1 MRDPDS
7 WLGVEVRHLAALDAI
22 ARERS
27 FSRAA
32 RTLGYTQS
40 AISQQVALLER
51 IVGARL
57 VERSSGP
64 RPVSLTPAG
73 DLMVR
78 HGRRVVDQLAAA
90 RADLAA
96 WSAGSA
102 GELRVGTYHS
112 VGAKILPRVVGRL
125 SAALPDVNV
134 ALVETPDEGQLL
146 RLVERGELDLSFMLY
161 PLADGPF
168 VAVELLRDPFL
179 LLVAEGSPLGAD
191 GRRPTM
197 ADVAALDLIAYDR
210 VRDVT
215 RPETHLRG
223 TPRVVFRSN
232 DDETIHGLV
241 AAGMG
246 AALLPRLSVDPGH
259 PGVRAVELDIG
270 LPPRLIGLAWHRDR
284 DLLPAAREFVATT
297 ERVCAE
303 LAGEQPARCTPLGR
317 RRRRAAAPRRRRSSA
332 AQRAVRV
339 DLVGAHAPQRRRV
352 GVDRDG
358 EGGVVLAHAVHV
370 GGVEVEGVAGAAGQ
384 PARRSA
390 DHQALLDDLA
400 LHDGDGAAGQVVVVE
415 AGVVAAGPGDDPDVE
430 VVVAPELL
438 EVPGSEVS
446 AHTSGRQDVGSAAI
460 RATSSRSSPTSRSR
474 PLGVPPGIAVIAGPS
489 VRGVPVQ

>member
-1 MRDPDS
+1 
-7 WLGVEVRHLAALDAI
+7 
-22 ARERS
+22 
-27 FSRAA
+27 
-32 RTLGYTQS
+32 
-40 AISQQVALLER
+40 
-51 IVGARL
+51 
-57 VERSSGP
+57 
-64 RPVSLTPAG
+64 
-73 DLMVR
+73 MVR

-125 SAALPDVNV
+125 SAALPDVRV

-146 RLVERGELDLSFMLY
+146 RLVERGELDLTFMLY

-179 LLVAEGSPLGAD
+179 LLVAEDSPLGAE

-210 VRDVT
+210 VRDAT

-241 AAGMG
+241 ATGMG

-259 PGVRAVELDIG
+259 PGVRAIEIDIG

-284 DLLPAAREFVATT
+284 DLLPAAREFAATT

-303 LAGEQPARCTPLGR
+303 LAGEHP
-317 RRRRAAAPRRRRSSA
+317 
-332 AQRAVRV
+332 
-339 DLVGAHAPQRRRV
+339 
-352 GVDRDG
+352 
-358 EGGVVLAHAVHV
+358 
-370 GGVEVEGVAGAAGQ
+370 AGA
-384 PARRSA
+384 
-390 DHQALLDDLA
+390 L
-400 LHDGDGAAGQVVVVE
+400 
-415 AGVVAAGPGDDPDVE
+415 
-430 VVVAPELL
+430 
-438 EVPGSEVS
+438 
-446 AHTSGRQDVGSAAI
+446 
-460 RATSSRSSPTSRSR
+460 
-474 PLGVPPGIAVIAGPS
+474 
-489 VRGVPVQ
+489 

>member
-1 MRDPDS
+1 MLMRDPDS

-51 IVGARL
+51 IV
-57 VERSSGP
+57 ERSSGP

-73 DLMVR
+73 NVMLR

-102 GELRVGTYHS
+102 GQLRVGTYHS

-125 SAALPDVNV
+125 AEALPEVGV
-134 ALVETPDEGQLL
+134 ALVESPDEGQLL
-146 RLVERGELDLSFMLY
+146 RLVERGELDLTFMLY

-168 VAVELLRDPFL
+168 VAVELLRDPFM
-179 LLVAEGSPLGAD
+179 LLVAEGSPLGTAAIA
-191 GRRPTM
+191 PTM
-197 ADVAALDLIAYDR
+197 AEVARLPLIAYDR

-241 AAGMG
+241 
-246 AALLPRLSVDPGH
+246 
-259 PGVRAVELDIG
+259 RAVELDVG
-270 LPPRLIGLAWHRDR
+270 LPPRAIGLAWHRDR

-297 ERVCAE
+297 EQVCAE
-303 LAGEQPARCTPLGR
+303 LAGEQSTAG
-317 RRRRAAAPRRRRSSA
+317 
-332 AQRAVRV
+332 
-339 DLVGAHAPQRRRV
+339 H
-352 GVDRDG
+352 
-358 EGGVVLAHAVHV
+358 GG
-370 GGVEVEGVAGAAGQ
+370 
-384 PARRSA
+384 
-390 DHQALLDDLA
+390 
-400 LHDGDGAAGQVVVVE
+400 
-415 AGVVAAGPGDDPDVE
+415 
-430 VVVAPELL
+430 
-438 EVPGSEVS
+438 
-446 AHTSGRQDVGSAAI
+446 
-460 RATSSRSSPTSRSR
+460 
-474 PLGVPPGIAVIAGPS
+474 
-489 VRGVPVQ
+489 

>member
-1 MRDPDS
+1 MSMRDPDS

-40 AISQQVALLER
+40 AVSQQVALLER

-57 VERSSGP
+57 VERSGGP

-73 DLMVR
+73 ELMVR

-96 WSAGSA
+96 WMAGSA

-146 RLVERGELDLSFMLY
+146 RHVERGELDLTFMLY

-179 LLVAEGSPLGAD
+179 LLVAADSPVGAD
-191 GRRPTM
+191 GIRPSTAAI
-197 ADVAALDLIAYDR
+197 ADLPLIAYDR

-215 RPETHLRG
+215 RPENHLRG
-223 TPRVVFRSN
+223 TPRIVFRSN

-241 AAGMG
+241 ATGMG
-246 AALLPRLSVDPGH
+246 AALLPRLSVDHAH
-259 PGVRAVELDIG
+259 PGVRAVEIDVG
-270 LPPRLIGLAWHRDR
+270 LPPRVIGLAWHRDR
-284 DLLPAAREFVATT
+284 ELTPAAQEFVATT
-297 ERVCAE
+297 QRVCAE
-303 LAGEQPARCTPLGR
+303 LSVER
-317 RRRRAAAPRRRRSSA
+317 RDYP
-332 AQRAVRV
+332 
-339 DLVGAHAPQRRRV
+339 
-352 GVDRDG
+352 
-358 EGGVVLAHAVHV
+358 VH
-370 GGVEVEGVAGAAGQ
+370 
-384 PARRSA
+384 
-390 DHQALLDDLA
+390 
-400 LHDGDGAAGQVVVVE
+400 
-415 AGVVAAGPGDDPDVE
+415 
-430 VVVAPELL
+430 
-438 EVPGSEVS
+438 
-446 AHTSGRQDVGSAAI
+446 
-460 RATSSRSSPTSRSR
+460 
-474 PLGVPPGIAVIAGPS
+474 
-489 VRGVPVQ
+489 RG

>member
-7 WLGVEVRHLAALDAI
+7 WFGVEVRHLAALDAI

-40 AISQQVALLER
+40 AVSQQVALLER
-51 IVGARL
+51 LVGARL

-73 DLMVR
+73 VLMVR

-112 VGAKILPRVVGRL
+112 VGAKILPRVVGHL
-125 SAALPDVNV
+125 AAALPDVKI

-168 VAVELLRDPFL
+168 DAVELLRDPFL
-179 LLVAEGSPLGAD
+179 LLVAEDSPLGAD
-191 GRRPTM
+191 GRKPTM
-197 ADVAALDLIAYDR
+197 ADVARLDLIAYDR

-241 AAGMG
+241 ATGMG
-246 AALLPRLSVDPGH
+246 AALLPRLSVDPAH
-259 PGVRAVELDIG
+259 PGVRAVEIDIG

-284 DLLPAAREFVATT
+284 DLLPAAREFAAIAQ
-297 ERVCAE
+297 RVCE
-303 LAGEQPARCTPLGR
+303 GLAGEHP
-317 RRRRAAAPRRRRSSA
+317 
-332 AQRAVRV
+332 
-339 DLVGAHAPQRRRV
+339 VGAH
-352 GVDRDG
+352 
-358 EGGVVLAHAVHV
+358 GG
-370 GGVEVEGVAGAAGQ
+370 
-384 PARRSA
+384 
-390 DHQALLDDLA
+390 
-400 LHDGDGAAGQVVVVE
+400 
-415 AGVVAAGPGDDPDVE
+415 
-430 VVVAPELL
+430 
-438 EVPGSEVS
+438 
-446 AHTSGRQDVGSAAI
+446 
-460 RATSSRSSPTSRSR
+460 
-474 PLGVPPGIAVIAGPS
+474 
-489 VRGVPVQ
+489 

>member
-7 WLGVEVRHLAALDAI
+7 WFGVEVRHLAALDAI

-40 AISQQVALLER
+40 AVSQQVALLER

-73 DLMVR
+73 ELMVR

-112 VGAKILPRVVGRL
+112 VGAKILPPVVGRL
-125 SAALPDVNV
+125 AAALPDVNI

-168 VAVELLRDPFL
+168 HAVELLRDPFL
-179 LLVAEGSPLGAD
+179 LLVAEDSPLGAD
-191 GRRPTM
+191 GRAPTM
-197 ADVAALDLIAYDR
+197 ADVARLDLIAYDR

-223 TPRVVFRSN
+223 EPRVVFRSN

-241 AAGMG
+241 ATGMG

-259 PGVRAVELDIG
+259 PGVRAVEIDIG

-284 DLLPAAREFVATT
+284 DLLPAAREFVATAQ
-297 ERVCAE
+297 RVCAA
-303 LAGEQPARCTPLGR
+303 LAGEHP
-317 RRRRAAAPRRRRSSA
+317 
-332 AQRAVRV
+332 
-339 DLVGAHAPQRRRV
+339 VGPH
-352 GVDRDG
+352 
-358 EGGVVLAHAVHV
+358 GG
-370 GGVEVEGVAGAAGQ
+370 
-384 PARRSA
+384 
-390 DHQALLDDLA
+390 
-400 LHDGDGAAGQVVVVE
+400 
-415 AGVVAAGPGDDPDVE
+415 
-430 VVVAPELL
+430 
-438 EVPGSEVS
+438 
-446 AHTSGRQDVGSAAI
+446 
-460 RATSSRSSPTSRSR
+460 
-474 PLGVPPGIAVIAGPS
+474 
-489 VRGVPVQ
+489 

>member
-1 MRDPDS
+1 MLMRDPDS

-27 FSRAA
+27 FSAAA
-32 RTLGYTQS
+32 RSLGYTQS
-40 AISQQVALLER
+40 AISQQLALLER
-51 IVGARL
+51 IVGVRL
-57 VERSSGP
+57 VERPGGP
-64 RPVSLTPAG
+64 RPVSLTAAG
-73 DLMVR
+73 EILLR

-112 VGAKILPRVVGRL
+112 VGGQILPRVVGHL
-125 SAALPDVNV
+125 AAALPDVRV
-134 ALVETPDEGQLL
+134 TLVESSDEGELL
-146 RLVERGELDLSFMLY
+146 ARVQRGELDLTFMLF

-168 VAVELLRDPFL
+168 EAIELLRDPFL
-179 LLVAEGSPLGAD
+179 LLVEDGSPLGAA
-191 GRRPTM
+191 GARPTL
-197 ADVAALDLIAYDR
+197 AEIEELPLIAYDR

-223 TPRVVFRSN
+223 RPRVVFRSN

-303 LAGEQPARCTPLGR
+303 LAGEQPIA
-317 RRRRAAAPRRRRSSA
+317 S
-332 AQRAVRV
+332 
-339 DLVGAHAPQRRRV
+339 H
-352 GVDRDG
+352 
-358 EGGVVLAHAVHV
+358 
-370 GGVEVEGVAGAAGQ
+370 
-384 PARRSA
+384 
-390 DHQALLDDLA
+390 
-400 LHDGDGAAGQVVVVE
+400 GD
-415 AGVVAAGPGDDPDVE
+415 
-430 VVVAPELL
+430 
-438 EVPGSEVS
+438 
-446 AHTSGRQDVGSAAI
+446 
-460 RATSSRSSPTSRSR
+460 
-474 PLGVPPGIAVIAGPS
+474 
-489 VRGVPVQ
+489 

>member
-1 MRDPDS
+1 MSMRNPDS

-40 AISQQVALLER
+40 AVSQQIALLER
-51 IVGARL
+51 IVGERL
-57 VERSSGP
+57 VERSGGP

-73 DLMVR
+73 DVMLR

-112 VGAKILPRVVGRL
+112 VGARILPRVVGQL
-125 SAALPDVNV
+125 AAALPDVRV

-146 RLVERGELDLSFMLY
+146 ALLERGELDLTFMLY

-179 LLVAEGSPLGAD
+179 LLVADESPLGAD
-191 GRRPTM
+191 GTRPTM
-197 ADVAALDLIAYDR
+197 ADLARAPLIAYDR

-223 TPRVVFRSN
+223 TPQVVFRSN
-232 DDETIHGLV
+232 DDTTIHGLV

-246 AALLPRLSVDPGH
+246 AALLPALSVDRGF
-259 PGVRAVELDIG
+259 PGVRAVEIDVG
-270 LPPRLIGLAWHRDR
+270 LPPRVIGLAWHRDR
-284 DLLPAAREFVATT
+284 DLLPAAREFVAAT

-303 LAGEQPARCTPLGR
+303 L
-317 RRRRAAAPRRRRSSA
+317 
-332 AQRAVRV
+332 V
-339 DLVGAHAPQRRRV
+339 
-352 GVDRDG
+352 
-358 EGGVVLAHAVHV
+358 
-370 GGVEVEGVAGAAGQ
+370 
-384 PARRSA
+384 
-390 DHQALLDDLA
+390 
-400 LHDGDGAAGQVVVVE
+400 
-415 AGVVAAGPGDDPDVE
+415 
-430 VVVAPELL
+430 
-438 EVPGSEVS
+438 
-446 AHTSGRQDVGSAAI
+446 
-460 RATSSRSSPTSRSR
+460 ATSNVGPT
-474 PLGVPPGIAVIAGPS
+474 PS
-489 VRGVPVQ
+489 

>member
-32 RTLGYTQS
+32 RSLGYTQS

-57 VERSSGP
+57 VERSGGP
-64 RPVSLTPAG
+64 RPVALTPAG
-73 DLMVR
+73 ELLLR

-112 VGAKILPRVVGRL
+112 VGAKILPRVVGQL
-125 SAALPDVNV
+125 AADLPDVHI
-134 ALVETPDEGQLL
+134 ALVETSDEGQLL
-146 RLVERGELDLSFMLY
+146 KLVERGELDLSFMLF

-168 VAVELLRDPFL
+168 VAIELLRDPIL
-179 LLVAEGSPLGAD
+179 LLVREDSPLGAE
-191 GRRPTM
+191 GARATLS
-197 ADVAALDLIAYDR
+197 DVAQLDLIAYDR

-246 AALLPRLSVDPGH
+246 AALLPQLSVDRGY
-259 PGVRAVELDIG
+259 PGVRAVEIAAG
-270 LPPRLIGLAWHRDR
+270 PPPRVIGMAWHRDR
-284 DLLPAAREFVATT
+284 DLLPAAHAFVATT
-297 ERVCAE
+297 ERVCAA
-303 LAGEQPARCTPLGR
+303 LADEQPVGHY
-317 RRRRAAAPRRRRSSA
+317 AAVSDARSS
-332 AQRAVRV
+332 
-339 DLVGAHAPQRRRV
+339 
-352 GVDRDG
+352 
-358 EGGVVLAHAVHV
+358 
-370 GGVEVEGVAGAAGQ
+370 
-384 PARRSA
+384 SA
-390 DHQALLDDLA
+390 
-400 LHDGDGAAGQVVVVE
+400 
-415 AGVVAAGPGDDPDVE
+415 
-430 VVVAPELL
+430 
-438 EVPGSEVS
+438 
-446 AHTSGRQDVGSAAI
+446 
-460 RATSSRSSPTSRSR
+460 
-474 PLGVPPGIAVIAGPS
+474 
-489 VRGVPVQ
+489 

>member
-1 MRDPDS
+1 MLMRDPDS

-40 AISQQVALLER
+40 AVSQQVALLER

-73 DLMVR
+73 DLMLR

-125 SAALPDVNV
+125 SAALPDVKV

-146 RLVERGELDLSFMLY
+146 RLVERGELDLTFMLY

-168 VAVELLRDPFL
+168 DAIELLRDPFL
-179 LLVAEGSPLGAD
+179 LLVADSAPLGST
-191 GRRPTM
+191 PTM
-197 ADVAALDLIAYDR
+197 ADVARLDLIAYDR
-210 VRDVT
+210 VRDAT

-241 AAGMG
+241 ATGMG
-246 AALLPRLSVDPGH
+246 AALLPRLSVDLAH
-259 PGVRAVELDIG
+259 PGVRAIDLDIG
-270 LPPRLIGLAWHRDR
+270 LPPRVIGLAWHRDR
-284 DLLPAAREFVATT
+284 DLPPAAREFVATT

-303 LAGEQPARCTPLGR
+303 LADELAI
-317 RRRRAAAPRRRRSSA
+317 
-332 AQRAVRV
+332 
-339 DLVGAHAPQRRRV
+339 GAH
-352 GVDRDG
+352 
-358 EGGVVLAHAVHV
+358 
-370 GGVEVEGVAGAAGQ
+370 GA
-384 PARRSA
+384 
-390 DHQALLDDLA
+390 
-400 LHDGDGAAGQVVVVE
+400 
-415 AGVVAAGPGDDPDVE
+415 
-430 VVVAPELL
+430 
-438 EVPGSEVS
+438 
-446 AHTSGRQDVGSAAI
+446 
-460 RATSSRSSPTSRSR
+460 
-474 PLGVPPGIAVIAGPS
+474 
-489 VRGVPVQ
+489 

>member
-1 MRDPDS
+1 MLMKNSDS

-40 AISQQVALLER
+40 AVSQQIALLER
-51 IVGARL
+51 IVGERL
-57 VERSSGP
+57 VERSGGP

-73 DLMVR
+73 EVMLR
-78 HGRRVVDQLAAA
+78 HGRRVVAQLAAA

-112 VGAKILPRVVGRL
+112 VGARILPRVVGQL
-125 SAALPDVNV
+125 AAALPDVRV

-146 RLVERGELDLSFMLY
+146 ALLERGELDLTFMLY

-179 LLVAEGSPLGAD
+179 LLVAEESPLGAD
-191 GRRPTM
+191 GTRPTM
-197 ADVAALDLIAYDR
+197 ADVVRVPLIAYDR

-223 TPRVVFRSN
+223 TPHVVLRSN
-232 DDETIHGLV
+232 DDTTIHGLV

-246 AALLPRLSVDPGH
+246 AALLPQLSVDRGF
-259 PGVRAVELDIG
+259 PGVRAVEIDVG
-270 LPPRLIGLAWHRDR
+270 LPPRVIGLAWHRDR

-303 LAGEQPARCTPLGR
+303 L
-317 RRRRAAAPRRRRSSA
+317 
-332 AQRAVRV
+332 
-339 DLVGAHAPQRRRV
+339 
-352 GVDRDG
+352 
-358 EGGVVLAHAVHV
+358 
-370 GGVEVEGVAGAAGQ
+370 VA
-384 PARRSA
+384 
-390 DHQALLDDLA
+390 
-400 LHDGDGAAGQVVVVE
+400 
-415 AGVVAAGPGDDPDVE
+415 
-430 VVVAPELL
+430 
-438 EVPGSEVS
+438 
-446 AHTSGRQDVGSAAI
+446 
-460 RATSSRSSPTSRSR
+460 
-474 PLGVPPGIAVIAGPS
+474 
-489 VRGVPVQ
+489 

>member
-1 MRDPDS
+1 MRSRSRCGSSPPRRWGIGTPRPPSGWAGRTSPAATSCGSRSLPPTATRARSRIRTASTCGARTRASTLPSRAGPTCASACTWRASRRTRRSAGCSSACRACASIRRTRRRPSAWSSASRPSCTCCGPRRETEAQGPSAQFRVVLKLMRDRDS
-7 WLGVEVRHLAALDAI
+7 WRGVEVRHLAALDAI

-40 AISQQVALLER
+40 AVSQQVALLER

-64 RPVSLTPAG
+64 RPVSLTAAG
-73 DLMVR
+73 DVMVR
-78 HGRRVVDQLAAA
+78 HDRRVVDQLAAA

-125 SAALPDVNV
+125 SAALPGVSV

-146 RLVERGELDLSFMLY
+146 RLVERGELDVSFMLY

-168 VAVELLRDPFL
+168 AAVELLRDPFL
-179 LLVAEGSPLGAD
+179 LLVAEDSPLGAD
-191 GRRPTM
+191 GHRPTM
-197 ADVAALDLIAYDR
+197 AEVMALDLIAYDR
-210 VRDVT
+210 VRDAT

-246 AALLPRLSVDPGH
+246 AALLPRLSVDPVH
-259 PGVRAVELDIG
+259 PGVRAVELDVG
-270 LPPRLIGLAWHRDR
+270 LPPRVIGLAWHRDR

-303 LAGEQPARCTPLGR
+303 LASEQPVETHR
-317 RRRRAAAPRRRRSSA
+317 R
-332 AQRAVRV
+332 
-339 DLVGAHAPQRRRV
+339 
-352 GVDRDG
+352 
-358 EGGVVLAHAVHV
+358 
-370 GGVEVEGVAGAAGQ
+370 
-384 PARRSA
+384 
-390 DHQALLDDLA
+390 
-400 LHDGDGAAGQVVVVE
+400 
-415 AGVVAAGPGDDPDVE
+415 
-430 VVVAPELL
+430 
-438 EVPGSEVS
+438 
-446 AHTSGRQDVGSAAI
+446 
-460 RATSSRSSPTSRSR
+460 
-474 PLGVPPGIAVIAGPS
+474 
-489 VRGVPVQ
+489 